1 MAGDS
6 KQRSIS
12 GLCEYVSGY
21 FGREMSDDVKQ
32 KLYIV
37 LHKFNRF
44 TQKNFIAKKVKFNLE
59 LLLESASED
68 VIVGAWE
75 MKPIE
80 MEVDDD
86 TPQAHAVERTV
97 KEAQTQTRSARS

>member
-1 MAGDS
+1 MNNQLTDKELFSFLAGDP

-21 FGREMSDDVKQ
+21 FGREMSD
-32 KLYIV
+32 
-37 LHKFNRF
+37 F
-44 TQKNFIAKKVKFNLE
+44 
-59 LLLESASED
+59 SED

-86 TPQAHAVERTV
+86 DPQAQAVERTV

>member
-1 MAGDS
+1 
-6 KQRSIS
+6 
-12 GLCEYVSGY
+12 
-21 FGREMSDDVKQ
+21 MSD
-32 KLYIV
+32 
-37 LHKFNRF
+37 F
-44 TQKNFIAKKVKFNLE
+44 
-59 LLLESASED
+59 SED

-86 TPQAHAVERTV
+86 NPQAQAVERTV